1 MSSASTFVILILG
14 VVVIAVIC
22 VKEVERGFVSLGCM
36 GTYVKADF
44 FRLDRLCDECY
55 QMFREP
61 EVYMIC
67 RSNCFKNNYFP
78 LCVDALLLLEEQR
91 RLDAM
96 VDKLYGKR

>member
-1 MSSASTFVILILG
+1 MKASMPSAATFVILILG
-14 VVVIAVIC
+14 VVVITVIC
-22 VKEVERGFVSLGCM
+22 VKEAERGFVSLGCM
-36 GTYVKADF
+36 GTYDKADF

-61 EVYMIC
+61 EV
-67 RSNCFKNNYFP
+67 SNCFKNNYFP

-96 VDKLYGKR
+96 VNRLYGKR